1 MAPRYRLEEGIG
13 LKTADIRLVAVTE
26 ANRALVAAL
35 ELAPEQMDFVASN
48 ADSLEEAETDED
60 ARPRVIMA
68 GDRVVGFL
76 MYEAPRDDDEA
87 RIYRF
92 MIDRASQGRGYGKA
106 ALREVLDEIK
116 RLGHIRHVSI
126 CYEPEN
132 DAARNLYRSAGFVEE
147 GLDEDGEMI
156 ADLVLAARTHD
167 P

>member
-1 MAPRYRLEEGIG
+1 M
-13 LKTADIRLVAVTE
+13 TE

-35 ELAPEQMDFVASN
+35 ELAPDQMDFVAGN

-60 ARPRVIMA
+60 ARPRVVMA

-116 RLGHIRHVSI
+116 GLGHVSHVSI
-126 CYEPEN
+126 CYEPDNE
-132 DAARNLYRSAGFVEE
+132 AARSLYRAAGFVEE

-156 ADLVLAARTHD
+156 ADLALAARTDD

>member
-1 MAPRYRLEEGIG
+1 MKNDIG

-26 ANRALVAAL
+26 VNRVLVAAL
-35 ELAPEQMDFVASN
+35 ELAPEQMDFVAGN
-48 ADSLEEAETDED
+48 AESLDEAETDED
-60 ARPRVIMA
+60 ARPRVVMA

-76 MYEAPRDDDEA
+76 MYEAPRDEVEA

-106 ALREVLDEIK
+106 ALREALDEIK
-116 RLGHIRHVSI
+116 KLGHVSHVSI
-126 CYEPEN
+126 CYEPDNE
-132 DAARNLYRSAGFVEE
+132 AARNLYRSAGFVEE

-156 ADLVLAARTHD
+156 ADLALPARTHD

>member
-1 MAPRYRLEEGIG
+1 LRS
-13 LKTADIRLVAVTE
+13 ADIRLVAVTA
-26 ANRALVAAL
+26 ANRGLVAAL

-48 ADSLEEAETDED
+48 ADSLNEAETDED
-60 ARPRVIMA
+60 ALPRVVMS

-106 ALREVLDEIK
+106 ALREALDEING
-116 RLGHIRHVSI
+116 LGHISHVSI
-126 CYEPEN
+126 CYEPDNE
-132 DAARNLYRSAGFVEE
+132 AARNLYRTAGFVEE

-156 ADLVLAARTHD
+156 ADLVLSTGGR
-167 P
+167 

>member
-1 MAPRYRLEEGIG
+1 M
-13 LKTADIRLVAVTE
+13 KTADIRLVAVTE

-35 ELAPEQMDFVASN
+35 ELAPDQMDFVAGN

-60 ARPRVIMA
+60 ARPRVVMA

-116 RLGHIRHVSI
+116 GLGHVSHVSI
-126 CYEPEN
+126 CYEPDNE
-132 DAARNLYRSAGFVEE
+132 AARSLYRAAGFVEE

-156 ADLVLAARTHD
+156 ADLALAARTDD